1 MKKLRQKSDL
11 EKSNFRYNI
20 LTTCAYFVGIVIL
33 VQLFNIQIVNGAEY
47 REMSNTRLTRSGK
60 IEAARGSISDRTG
73 TTLVSTDLGSS
84 VAMYKTNVDDETLN
98 NSILLMTNILKQNG
112 DSYINPFPIS
122 IEPFEFMFDS
132 EEKLAEWRTK

>member
-20 LTTCAYFVGIVIL
+20 LTTCAYFVGIIIL

-47 REMSNTRLTRSGK
+47 RETSNTRLTRDGK

-73 TTLVSTDLGSS
+73 VSLVSTELRC
-84 VAMYKTNVDDETLN
+84 
-98 NSILLMTNILKQNG
+98 
-112 DSYINPFPIS
+112 IS
-122 IEPFEFMFDS
+122 
-132 EEKLAEWRTK
+132 